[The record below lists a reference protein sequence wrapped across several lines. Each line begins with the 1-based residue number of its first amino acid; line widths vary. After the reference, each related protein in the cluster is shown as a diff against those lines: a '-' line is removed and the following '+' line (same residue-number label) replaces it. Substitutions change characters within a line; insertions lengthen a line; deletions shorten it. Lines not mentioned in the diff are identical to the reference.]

1 MEISCCSF
9 DNPDD
14 LRTPLQTLCFLFFVF
29 AFDNY
34 STFSRIFPIAF
45 RRIVKILMQE
55 KLVSADARKPKEME
69 KGWGV
74 KYSMETAWLMDLE
87 IFGIIVVVV
96 VVAWMLLA

>member
-1 MEISCCSF
+1 MEISCCSL
-9 DNPDD
+9 DDPDD
-14 LRTPLQTLCFLFFVF
+14 LRTPLQTLCFLVFF

-96 VVAWMLLA
+96 VAWMLLA